1 LTENQRVIAGRYE
14 VGNLIGRGGM
24 ADVYEG
30 IDTRL
35 GRTVAIKLLKSDLA
49 NDPSFEARFR
59 QEAQASARMGHP
71 TIVRIYDAG
80 EEITT
85 DEYGNQHKYPFIVME
100 YVKGKLLRD
109 LLHERRLTRNEAIEW
124 ASGVLTALEFSHRAG
139 VIHRDIKS
147 ANIMITDSGQVK
159 VMDFGIARAISDSSA
174 TQAHTSG
181 IVGTAQYFS
190 PEQAKGENVDARTD
204 LYSTGVLLYE
214 MLCGRPPFKGES
226 AVSVAYQHV
235 SEAVIPPSEFD
246 SSISPELDAVVL
258 RGLAKDREDRFQ
270 TAEEFREHLIA
281 AANGSPATMAAPII
295 APNSVAATTTAWSIA
310 DADDEVLPEAPA
322 SAPVAED
329 DFEALL
335 GKAAPSTT
343 VSPLIADLAAA
354 DAVVHSAPATPV
366 TPPAENK
373 PVSDVKRLFGRAKE
387 TAASVKDVVVDYT
400 GYEKAAPRSNSEWND
415 LRTPATNPFSTLGV
429 DLPTQTGSTPAP
441 LLDGLNRPSK
451 NLIVTAISAASVV
464 LIGLVVWFA
473 AFGNINLNIQPGG
486 GISVPNVVGLTYTD
500 GYSQLTSQS
509 LLVSKASEPSDTV
522 AVDTIIRTDPPA
534 GTAVGDRQVITV
546 YVSAGANTVKVPSLA
561 GLTETEAAGVLATMK
576 LTLGTITQGNSAS
589 VAAGKV
595 VETLPALNTEVAEGS
610 AVNLIISN
618 GKVMVPDV
626 RNLDI
631 SEARNAMSAPSVG
644 LPVSITTKGEC
655 AGAQGTIV
663 VDQSVAPGLAKQGS
677 AVILYVGCQQ

>member
-1 LTENQRVIAGRYE
+1 
-14 VGNLIGRGGM
+14 
-24 ADVYEG
+24 
-30 IDTRL
+30 
-35 GRTVAIKLLKSDLA
+35 
-49 NDPSFEARFR
+49 
-59 QEAQASARMGHP
+59 
-71 TIVRIYDAG
+71 
-80 EEITT
+80 
-85 DEYGNQHKYPFIVME
+85 
-100 YVKGKLLRD
+100 
-109 LLHERRLTRNEAIEW
+109 
-124 ASGVLTALEFSHRAG
+124 
-139 VIHRDIKS
+139 
-147 ANIMITDSGQVK
+147 
-159 VMDFGIARAISDSSA
+159 
-174 TQAHTSG
+174 
-181 IVGTAQYFS
+181 
-190 PEQAKGENVDARTD
+190 
-204 LYSTGVLLYE
+204 
-214 MLCGRPPFKGES
+214 
-226 AVSVAYQHV
+226 
-235 SEAVIPPSEFD
+235 
-246 SSISPELDAVVL
+246 L

-310 DADDEVLPEAPA
+310 DADDEVSPEAPA

-335 GKAAPSTT
+335 GKAAPTTT

-366 TPPAENK
+366 TPPAANK

-400 GYEKAAPRSNSEWND
+400 GYEKATPRSNSEWND

-561 GLTETEAAGVLATMK
+561 GLTDTEAAGVLATMK

-631 SEARNAMSAPSVG
+631 SDARAAMSSPSVG
-644 LPVSITTKGEC
+644 LPVSIATKGEC